1 MACDNHMTCV
11 MSLCV
16 YRHSNFGGA
25 YLVANQFTV
34 SGNSQVYHRPLAGW
48 TEHALDSGREILNAK

>member
-48 TEHALDSGREILNAK
+48 TEHALD